1 MILFFQLLSF
11 LTIIA
16 SFALVFA
23 ALRHLNRQP
32 ITGKDFWVWALIVFF
47 MPIIGS
53 IMVFVYFDKPR
64 YK

>member
-1 MILFFQLLSF
+1 MILFLQLFNILIIIGSF
-11 LTIIA
+11 V
-16 SFALVFA
+16 FVFA

-64 YK
+64 Y